1 MFPVFELLVIFATQS
16 NSSELTS
23 SPSITYYSLIL
34 FKALM
39 RSYFSYLIY
48 SYYKRVERGEQLLVD
63 YGDRKLSRMIE
74 EIKEEQR
81 KQEWELELTERA
93 SSRV

>member
-1 MFPVFELLVIFATQS
+1 M
-16 NSSELTS
+16 
-23 SPSITYYSLIL
+23 
-34 FKALM
+34 
-39 RSYFSYLIY
+39 
-48 SYYKRVERGEQLLVD
+48 VD
-63 YGDRKLSRMIE
+63 YGSKKLQKMIE